1 MLGIKLVAPLIINA
15 LYLVW
20 FLTKRSSGYRQA
32 ETSRPAW
39 CYAVAVGTS
48 VAAAWV
54 MIETPADSFPGGA
67 STVVLVFSSLQL
79 GYVAAVIDRTIG
91 KLPLPITQL
100 LYVHLVLWCAMVG
113 SLGDGVLRAVMLSA
127 LIWIVPML
135 GGFFFKR
142 SVGLGDVLWAGPLGI
157 GLGALGGFTA
167 AAAGILLALLAAG
180 VYAAF
185 LFVFS
190 RASPK
195 RRLPLGPFLYLGFAA
210 VCCSGV
216 R

>member
-1 MLGIKLVAPLIINA
+1 MLGIKLVAPLVINA

-39 CYAVAVGTS
+39 CYAVAVGTA

-54 MIETPADSFPGGA
+54 MIETPSGSFPGGV
-67 STVVLVFSSLQL
+67 STVVFISSSLQL
-79 GYVAAVIDRTIG
+79 GYVAAIIDGATG

-100 LYVHLVLWCAMVG
+100 LYVHLVLWRAMVG
-113 SLGDGVLRAVMLSA
+113 SLGDGALRTVMLSA

-135 GGFFFKR
+135 GGFFFKQ
-142 SVGLGDVLWAGPLGI
+142 SVGLGDVLWAGPLGM

-180 VYAAF
+180 VYAVF

-190 RASPK
+190 RASSK
-195 RRLPLGPFLYLGFAA
+195 RRLPLGPFLYFGVAA
-210 VCCSGV
+210 VCCSGL